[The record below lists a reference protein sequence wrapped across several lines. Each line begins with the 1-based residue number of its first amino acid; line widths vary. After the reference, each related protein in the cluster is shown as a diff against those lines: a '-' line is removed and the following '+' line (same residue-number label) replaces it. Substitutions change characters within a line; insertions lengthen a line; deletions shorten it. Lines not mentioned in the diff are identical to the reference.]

1 MIKQIQQFL
10 IKVLFLIQYGIPLI
24 PGLPAQLHGNLY
36 EINHNLLESLL
47 QQISGA
53 SPWVSSSRHKGLGTV
68 LSHSSHAVEVHL
80 VAAADQD
87 GDCKITFEMVTCQL
101 LAIHQGYHWFFA
113 PLVML

>member
-53 SPWVSSSRHKGLGTV
+53 SPSFLFQAQGFGNSTV
-68 LSHSSHAVEVHL
+68 P
-80 VAAADQD
+80 
-87 GDCKITFEMVTCQL
+87 QL
-101 LAIHQGYHWFFA
+101 
-113 PLVML
+113 PSC